1 MTPIKRYFLYLRY
14 YHELSRMEI
23 YAICLP
29 YQRKWANEHKYASI
43 TELQAFSRGF
53 ASMYRQIYAKSKM
66 AALGL

>member
-1 MTPIKRYFLYLRY
+1 MTPIKRYFTYLKF

-29 YQRKWANEHKYASI
+29 YQKKWAREHLYASI

-53 ASMYRQIYAKSKM
+53 ASMYRRNYAKSKM
-66 AALGL
+66 AML